1 MSYVDSFVVPVPID
15 RMEDYLRIARQ
26 AGEIWKEHGALDY
39 VECVANDVKEGKHT
53 SFPQSVQLQP
63 GETVVF
69 SWIRYSS
76 REERDRMGFAAGKGD
91 GLTSLVP
98 PSCALPAHDRFL
110 GALEPT
116 HQVVEEQAVGNGQRD
131 GNHQRGGHQF
141 RPVEDIAADQLGR
154 YAGGDGALR

>member
-76 REERDRMGFAAGKGD
+76 REERDRINAAVMQDPRIASMKPEEMPFDGQRMFWGGF
-91 GLTSLVP
+91 
-98 PSCALPAHDRFL
+98 
-110 GALEPT
+110 E
-116 HQVVEEQAVGNGQRD
+116 QVVK
-131 GNHQRGGHQF
+131 
-141 RPVEDIAADQLGR
+141 L
-154 YAGGDGALR
+154 